1 MTRVSV
7 WRGDERPRQQE
18 WGRCRL
24 LPKEAGSQFRCGEG
38 RGGRGILEKMLEGEK
53 GGETYKPKKMTFI
66 FTAFFLNQ
74 LFFEV

>member
-1 MTRVSV
+1 MQATTERRWKPVQV
-7 WRGDERPRQQE
+7 WGGEE
-18 WGRCRL
+18 WKRHL
-24 LPKEAGSQFRCGEG
+24 GEDA
-38 RGGRGILEKMLEGEK
+38 GGREALPLK

>member
-53 GGETYKPKKMTFI
+53 GGETYKPKKNDLHFHS
-66 FTAFFLNQ
+66 
-74 LFFEV
+74 LFFKSTFF